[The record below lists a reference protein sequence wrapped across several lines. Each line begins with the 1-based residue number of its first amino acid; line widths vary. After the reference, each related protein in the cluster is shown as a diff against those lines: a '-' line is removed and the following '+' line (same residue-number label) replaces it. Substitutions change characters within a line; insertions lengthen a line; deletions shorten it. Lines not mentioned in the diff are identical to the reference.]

1 MKKKISIITVVKNGM
16 PYLVDCIKSFQN
28 QKYENKEHIILV
40 SKCNDNTVDYLRKNK
55 FKNTKIFFFKK
66 DIGLYKSLNEAVKF
80 CKGYIIGYLHSDD
93 VFFNNKILNVISN
106 NISEYDYTYGN
117 ILFVRR
123 NNLDIKV
130 RSWNYGA
137 MNPLKKRNYLVPP
150 HTSMFFRREILIKS
164 KYNQNYKI
172 SSDFDF
178 LIRIMHNK
186 KLNGKYINKY
196 ICKMRYG
203 GKSTKIKFLLTKIIE
218 DHMILKKYNKFPI
231 YIIVLKYFIKF
242 KQFIF

>member
-1 MKKKISIITVVKNGM
+1 
-16 PYLVDCIKSFQN
+16 
-28 QKYENKEHIILV
+28 
-40 SKCNDNTVDYLRKNK
+40 
-55 FKNTKIFFFKK
+55 
-66 DIGLYKSLNEAVKF
+66 
-80 CKGYIIGYLHSDD
+80 
-93 VFFNNKILNVISN
+93 
-106 NISEYDYTYGN
+106 
-117 ILFVRR
+117 
-123 NNLDIKV
+123 
-130 RSWNYGA
+130 
-137 MNPLKKRNYLVPP
+137 MNPLKKKKFLVPP
-150 HTSMFFRREILIKS
+150 HTSMFFRRKILIKS

-231 YIIVLKYFIKF
+231 YIILLKYFIKF